1 MVVDN
6 GINNAQKE
14 SKPRFITVKQLCD
27 YIGNDV
33 IKPYSIYELIKKKEI
48 PAITLGSKILIP
60 TEWVDEYF
68 NVDKIMGKK

>member
-1 MVVDN
+1 MVGDN
-6 GINNAQKE
+6 SIINTDKSA
-14 SKPRFITVKQLCD
+14 KPRFITVKQLCD
-27 YIGNDV
+27 YIGNDA

-68 NVDKIMGKK
+68 NTDKLMGKK

>member
-6 GINNAQKE
+6 STNNAKNE

-60 TEWVDEYF
+60 TESAAEYF
-68 NVDKIMGKK
+68 NIDKIMGR

>member
-6 GINNAQKE
+6 SSNNEKN
-14 SKPRFITVKQLCD
+14 KPKPKFITVKQLCD

-68 NVDKIMGKK
+68 NIDKIMGR

>member
-1 MVVDN
+1 MVVDSSSKN
-6 GINNAQKE
+6 VDKNT
-14 SKPRFITVKQLCD
+14 KPRFITVKQLCD

-68 NVDKIMGKK
+68 NIEKIMGR

>member
-6 GINNAQKE
+6 GIKNTKIE

-33 IKPYSIYELIKKKEI
+33 IKLYFIYKRITTKAT